1 MKTFQIE
8 GVTYY
13 PFCVRYTDARG
24 AAHRGTV
31 FRPGHVD
38 MWLGP
43 ATRHVLNQRHG
54 SLEGIEIVSIN
65 GEPLQGKQRP

>member
-1 MKTFQIE
+1 METFQIE

-24 AAHRGTV
+24 AAHRVTV
-31 FRPGHVD
+31 FSPGHVD

-43 ATRHVLNQRHG
+43 ATRHVLQRRHG
-54 SLEGIEIVSIN
+54 SLEGLEITSID
-65 GEPLQGKQRP
+65 GDTSRAGVL